1 MSWMKRISLGK
12 SYTTMI
18 DHKIGLYTLVM
29 RLNETVSQTSYTD
42 AVMKHDT

>member
-18 DHKIGLYTLVM
+18 DHKIGFYTLVM
-29 RLNETVSQTSYTD
+29 RLNETVSQTSFID
-42 AVMKHDT
+42 AAVKHDT

>member
-1 MSWMKRISLGK
+1 MKRISLGK

-29 RLNETVSQTSYTD
+29 RLNETVSQTSYTN